1 MSGPGKLGLIMGFIE
16 LWQQRFYYWELLRVA
31 PSESLDYLDRLFD
44 AGSRSYDVF
53 GRVWLQGDEKDFKR
67 SSRRPKSFRGVET

>member
-1 MSGPGKLGLIMGFIE
+1 MKFIE

-44 AGSRSYDVF
+44 AGRDRWLNYGGFNPPDGLRGCYD
-53 GRVWLQGDEKDFKR
+53 W
-67 SSRRPKSFRGVET
+67 TN